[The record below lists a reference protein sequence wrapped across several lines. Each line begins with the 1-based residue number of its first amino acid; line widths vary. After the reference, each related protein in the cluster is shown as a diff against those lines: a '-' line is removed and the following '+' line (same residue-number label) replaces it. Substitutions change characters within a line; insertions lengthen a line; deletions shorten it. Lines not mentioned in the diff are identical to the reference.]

1 MYSLKVHIPF
11 AYFSEVIQ
19 DIPKFLTDSSSACPS
34 AFTSK
39 NVNPQKCTVKRTNNY
54 VSENTVML
62 NEYSS

>member
-39 NVNPQKCTVKRTNNY
+39 NVNPQKCTVKRTHNY
-54 VSENTVML
+54 VSENTEML
-62 NEYSS
+62 NE